1 MMWSSGSGSWWLF
14 ALPLMILCM
23 VMMMRM
29 MGHGHGSHGA
39 HTGES
44 RARRPSGA
52 ERILAERL
60 ARGEIDTEEYARRLD
75 ALRPAGERDRTSE
88 VSP

>member
-1 MMWSSGSGSWWLF
+1 MMRSNGSVSWWLF
-14 ALPLMILCM
+14 ALPLVIVCM

-44 RARRPSGA
+44 HSHRAGGP

-60 ARGEIDTEEYARRLD
+60 ARGEIDTEEYKRRLA
-75 ALRPAGERDRTSE
+75 ALRATSDVDRT
-88 VSP
+88 